1 MWRIPARNAWL
12 KNCCLLELTQ
22 PLVDSQLWVDF
33 CLSRGAEIGQ
43 KQTFRASVF
52 GKSLGGTGLVDRILN
67 TTFSNASF
75 LGGTNSVILI
85 ASMPVVRPSNR
96 KVLSRRNHGPT
107 IRTKVAIS
115 TGEPYR

>member
-43 KQTFRASVF
+43 
-52 GKSLGGTGLVDRILN
+52 
-67 TTFSNASF
+67 
-75 LGGTNSVILI
+75 
-85 ASMPVVRPSNR
+85 
-96 KVLSRRNHGPT
+96 
-107 IRTKVAIS
+107 
-115 TGEPYR
+115 